1 MNERAIMGLITKLR
15 IAALLVAA
23 LLLFGGFQA
32 AVHPKLRMVVPKPAQ
47 GDPSPNSAARP
58 IELRTS
64 TGSRVFGIIR
74 MLVGGG
80 LVLCVAWPMRPDLLR
95 RR

>member
-1 MNERAIMGLITKLR
+1 MKMGLITKLR

-23 LLLFGGFQA
+23 LLLLGGFQA
-32 AVHPKLRMVVPKPAQ
+32 AVHPKLRMVVPKLAPGA
-47 GDPSPNSAARP
+47 PSPASAARLV
-58 IELRTS
+58 ELRTS

-80 LVLCVAWPMRPDLLR
+80 LAFGILWPMRPNLLR
-95 RR
+95 R

>member
-1 MNERAIMGLITKLR
+1 VKTGLITKLR

-32 AVHPKLRMVVPKPAQ
+32 AVHPQLRIVVPKPAP
-47 GDPSPNSAARP
+47 GEPSPRPAARLV
-58 IELRTS
+58 ELRTS

-80 LVLCVAWPMRPDLLR
+80 LACCVFWPMRPNLFR
-95 RR
+95 RQ